1 MYTQFYNLAERPFE
15 LTPDPRYLFLS
26 SRHREA
32 LAHLTYA
39 VEERRGFV
47 QLTGEIGTGKTMML
61 DALVLGLDA
70 RTKVAQLSHTT
81 ISEDE
86 FFDFLISELG
96 LEYRGSRK
104 LERLR
109 EIQQFLDEWT
119 AAGRNS
125 VLVVDEAQNLSLP
138 VLEEIRLLSNL
149 RSQGQCSLQIVLAG
163 QPEFRTMLDQE
174 GLRQLKQ
181 RIGIR
186 YHLTPL
192 SAAETGEYIAHRLNV
207 AGARGSTI
215 FDRGAVDA
223 VFTYAGGV
231 PRMINIVCD
240 RALVAGYGD
249 NSRRIGKALILETVQ
264 DIEGAEFRAPVVA
277 ASSDAAPART
287 IEVRDAA
294 PPTPVSAATPEATHA
309 EAQVAPE
316 SADVG
321 QPAPDPE
328 RRHVPDPSRA
338 LPGRARLR
346 VLGVPTKRR
355 AVPVWVVPTVLVV
368 AAVAVV
374 AFSAVRVAW
383 WRTLASPWD
392 GGSEV
397 VSVVDREAP
406 VDVGGSGAGEDGEVS
421 GSGVRAGAVSEI
433 GETSVDEADA
443 VEADHLTGAKVED
456 AGAGEPADVV
466 DAGAGEAAVA
476 IETGESGEAVVAVE
490 AGDHGE
496 APVAVET
503 GASGEATVAVDAGV
517 GEATAAVEA
526 GDHGEAVVAVETGDH
541 GDAAVAVDAGVGEA
555 TVVVDTGD
563 PGEATA
569 AIETGDPGGVTTA
582 IVTGDLGE
590 TSAAIDTG
598 DPGGVTT
605 AIVTGDPGEVSGA
618 VEETVPRDAGTSA
631 AAWVEPES
639 VSVAHDRPAI
649 SGPGGPYRAIVLS
662 SINEDAALAELSRVA
677 ELGFSVEMIA
687 VYIRERGLWYRVA
700 VRGGYPTLAPAREVV
715 EELRRLGYNSAWVHT
730 E

>member
-163 QPEFRTMLDQE
+163 QPEFRAMLDQE

-192 SAAETGEYIAHRLNV
+192 SAAETGEYITHRLNV
-207 AGARGSTI
+207 AGAKGSTI
-215 FDRGAVDA
+215 FDKGAVEA
-223 VFTYAGGV
+223 IFTYAGGV

-249 NSRRIGKALILETVQ
+249 NRRRIGKTLILETVQ
-264 DIEGAEFRAPVVA
+264 DIEGTELAAPRVA
-277 ASSDAAPART
+277 ASSDAAPVRAV
-287 IEVRDAA
+287 EVPDAA
-294 PPTPVSAATPEATHA
+294 LPTPVSTATPEAMQA

-316 SADVG
+316 SEDVG

-328 RRHVPDPSRA
+328 RGRVLDPSRA
-338 LPGRARLR
+338 LPGRARLG

-355 AVPVWVVPTVLVV
+355 GVPVWVVHGNGRRGSCGGRSVRRQGRVV
-368 AAVAVV
+368 ADA
-374 AFSAVRVAW
+374 
-383 WRTLASPWD
+383 
-392 GGSEV
+392 GGS
-397 VSVVDREAP
+397 
-406 VDVGGSGAGEDGEVS
+406 VGRRFGG
-421 GSGVRAGAVSEI
+421 
-433 GETSVDEADA
+433 
-443 VEADHLTGAKVED
+443 
-456 AGAGEPADVV
+456 
-466 DAGAGEAAVA
+466 
-476 IETGESGEAVVAVE
+476 
-490 AGDHGE
+490 
-496 APVAVET
+496 
-503 GASGEATVAVDAGV
+503 GV
-517 GEATAAVEA
+517 GRQ
-526 GDHGEAVVAVETGDH
+526 
-541 GDAAVAVDAGVGEA
+541 
-555 TVVVDTGD
+555 
-563 PGEATA
+563 
-569 AIETGDPGGVTTA
+569 PGGA
-582 IVTGDLGE
+582 
-590 TSAAIDTG
+590 
-598 DPGGVTT
+598 
-605 AIVTGDPGEVSGA
+605 
-618 VEETVPRDAGTSA
+618 
-631 AAWVEPES
+631 
-639 VSVAHDRPAI
+639 
-649 SGPGGPYRAIVLS
+649 
-662 SINEDAALAELSRVA
+662 
-677 ELGFSVEMIA
+677 
-687 VYIRERGLWYRVA
+687 RGCRRQRRR
-700 VRGGYPTLAPAREVV
+700 RGR
-715 EELRRLGYNSAWVHT
+715 
-730 E
+730 

>member
-163 QPEFRTMLDQE
+163 QPEFRTMLDQQ

-277 ASSDAAPART
+277 ASSDAAPARA

-374 AFSAVRVAW
+374 AFSAVRVGW
-383 WRTLASPWD
+383 WRTLAGPWD
-392 GGSEV
+392 GGSEA
-397 VSVVDREAP
+397 VSVADREAP

-466 DAGAGEAAVA
+466 DAGAGETAVA
-476 IETGESGEAVVAVE
+476 IETGEAI
-490 AGDHGE
+490 
-496 APVAVET
+496 
-503 GASGEATVAVDAGV
+503 VAVDAGV
-517 GEATAAVEA
+517 GEATAAVE
-526 GDHGEAVVAVETGDH
+526 
-541 GDAAVAVDAGVGEA
+541 
-555 TVVVDTGD
+555 TGD

-569 AIETGDPGGVTTA
+569 AIESGDPGEATAPIESGDPGETTA
-582 IVTGDLGE
+582 AIETGGLGE

-677 ELGFSVEMIA
+677 ELGFSVEMTA

>member
-96 LEYRGSRK
+96 LEYHGSRK

-163 QPEFRTMLDQE
+163 QPEFRTMLDQQ

-264 DIEGAEFRAPVVA
+264 DIEGAEFRPPVVA
-277 ASSDAAPART
+277 ASSDAAPPRA

-294 PPTPVSAATPEATHA
+294 PPTPASAATPEATHA

-355 AVPVWVVPTVLVV
+355 AVPTWVVPTVLVV

-374 AFSAVRVAW
+374 AFSAVRVGW
-383 WRTLASPWD
+383 WRTLAGPWD
-392 GGSEV
+392 GGSDV
-397 VSVVDREAP
+397 VSVADREAP

-443 VEADHLTGAKVED
+443 IEADHLTGATVED

-466 DAGAGEAAVA
+466 DAGV
-476 IETGESGEAVVAVE
+476 GEAVVAVE
-490 AGDHGE
+490 TGDHGDAAVVVDAGVGE
-496 APVAVET
+496 ATVVVDAGV
-503 GASGEATVAVDAGV
+503 GEATVAVDAGV
-517 GEATAAVEA
+517 GEATAAVE
-526 GDHGEAVVAVETGDH
+526 
-541 GDAAVAVDAGVGEA
+541 
-555 TVVVDTGD
+555 TGD

-569 AIETGDPGGVTTA
+569 AIESGGPGEATAAVETGDPGGATAPIESGDPGETTA
-582 IVTGDLGE
+582 AIETGD
-590 TSAAIDTG
+590 S
-598 DPGGVTT
+598 GGVTT